1 MTRWKM
7 VPNPYTDEMVEA
19 AVPAMWTEKPNAAG
33 KPGFL
38 QFRAGWKAALA
49 AAPAWEPSD
58 EDVRAAKLA
67 FDAAAHRGVWAGIRA
82 ALKAALGGENS
93 DG

>member
-49 AAPAWEPSD
+49 AAPAWEPS
-58 EDVRAAKLA
+58 EDCMTRAMAAWITSYRRRESADASLRAAILA
-67 FDAAAHRGVWAGIRA
+67 AV
-82 ALKAALGGENS
+82 GGHDE
-93 DG
+93 